1 MDKQSTSEEQLNSEV
16 ERLRQELENLTREK
30 ADLEILLETTTAHAD
45 NITTLLQE
53 ANKKLQAEVRERQR
67 IQEALEASQAELQS
81 ILTVVTRDK
90 NDLEI
95 ILETT
100 TQHGDI
106 VENIRYDQ
114 AIKVDREREKM
125 LRQFLEAVTVG
136 VFVIDMNG
144 KPYYAN
150 KVAIQLLG
158 KEVIKAKN
166 KEELVQKLPLF
177 LAGTQEKYPPEKLP
191 SALALQGETSW
202 VDDVEIHQNDRV
214 IPIEAWG
221 KPILNE
227 NGQVIYAIVTFQDI
241 TDRKRAAAEQQA
253 FTNQLFELNRSLQQ
267 SLDTELQITEAYGRF
282 VPHEFLY
289 FLGYESIIEV
299 KLGDCVEQEM
309 SVLFSDIRD
318 FTILS
323 ETMTPEENFKFIN
336 AYLSRMEPAIV
347 ENHGFIDKFIGDA
360 IMALFSGNADDAV
373 KAGITMIKLLETYNQ
388 HRKNCNYP
396 PIRIGV
402 GINTGLMMLG
412 TVGGKNR
419 VSSTAISDSVN
430 VAAHLES
437 LTKNYGVS
445 LLISHYTFS
454 RLEDANQY
462 AIRFVDRLKVKG
474 KSKMVAVYE
483 VFDADRPEMREGKLV
498 TKGIFEESVLLYHQ
512 KKFSLAEKGFK
523 RCLEINT
530 LDKLTQIYID
540 RCQANY

>member
-1 MDKQSTSEEQLNSEV
+1 MDKKSTSEAELILQV
-16 ERLRQELENLTREK
+16 ERLRQEIENLTREK
-30 ADLEILLETTTAHAD
+30 SDLELLLETTTAHAD
-45 NITTLLQE
+45 NITALLQE
-53 ANKKLQAEVRERQR
+53 ANKKLQAEIKERQR
-67 IQEALEASQAELQS
+67 IQAALEVSQAELQS
-81 ILTVVTRDK
+81 LLTVVTRDK

-106 VENIRYDQ
+106 VENIRYNQ
-114 AIKVDREREKM
+114 AIKVDQEKEKM

-136 VFVIDMNG
+136 VFVIDING
-144 KPYYAN
+144 NPYYAN
-150 KVAIQLLG
+150 QVAIQLLG
-158 KEVIKAKN
+158 SKVIKAKN
-166 KEELVQKLPLF
+166 QEELLANLPLF
-177 LAGTQEKYPPEKLP
+177 KTNTKEKYPIEKLP
-191 SALALQGETSW
+191 SILALKGETSW
-202 VDDVEIHQNDRV
+202 VDDIEIHQDDRI

-221 KPILNE
+221 QPILNE
-227 NGQVIYAIVTFQDI
+227 EGQIIYAIVTFQDI

-336 AYLSRMEPAIV
+336 AYLSRMEPAIL

-373 KAGITMIKLLETYNQ
+373 KAGITMIKLLETYNK
-388 HRKNCNYP
+388 HRRNCNYA

-430 VAAHLES
+430 VAAHLEG

-483 VFDADRPEMREGKLV
+483 VFDADRPEMREGKLA

-512 KKFSLAEKGFK
+512 KKFSQAETGFK

-530 LDKLTQIYID
+530 QDKLTQIYIE